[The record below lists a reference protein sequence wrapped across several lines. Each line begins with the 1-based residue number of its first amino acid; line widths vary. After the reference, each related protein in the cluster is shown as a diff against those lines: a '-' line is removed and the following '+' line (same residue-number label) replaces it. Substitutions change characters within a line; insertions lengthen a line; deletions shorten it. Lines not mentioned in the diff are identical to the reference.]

1 MHPADVHVHI
11 LHDVVEKLA
20 LAFMIPPQRTSLA
33 HFYGWMLT
41 SFSFADRTC
50 VAIFFFGWLT
60 EHVTSQLLRR
70 WKPQTS
76 NKGSETT

>member
-33 HFYGWMLT
+33 HFYG
-41 SFSFADRTC
+41 
-50 VAIFFFGWLT
+50 
-60 EHVTSQLLRR
+60 
-70 WKPQTS
+70 
-76 NKGSETT
+76 